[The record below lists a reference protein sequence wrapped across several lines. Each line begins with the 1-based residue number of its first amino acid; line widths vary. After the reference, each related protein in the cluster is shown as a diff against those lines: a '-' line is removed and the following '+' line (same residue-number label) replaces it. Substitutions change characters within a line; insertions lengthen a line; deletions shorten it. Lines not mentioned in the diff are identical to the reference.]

1 VSGYQT
7 FVRIRQTF
15 VRIRE
20 QVHLNM
26 VGLHVDRTAGLT
38 IDRLATYHAAAV
50 GARIVDLGEAAARA
64 AKLLTDTVARR
75 LRLSPSGCLMT
86 S

>member
-26 VGLHVDRTAGLT
+26 VGLHVDRTPGLT
-38 IDRLATYHAAAV
+38 IDRLATYHAAV